1 MKTAKTEVA
10 ANSDVTSGPKYC
22 EGDHTTADPS
32 GETDSMR
39 VMSYN
44 LYGWNA
50 LVQVNS
56 TLVTL
61 SVCMSLTLC
70 PSTVNV
76 NIFNVHKSTCG
87 PQI

>member
-10 ANSDVTSGPKYC
+10 ANSQVTSGPKYC
-22 EGDHTTADPS
+22 EGDQTTADPS

-50 LVQVNS
+50 LVQVNITSDLSVTFSNSRNS

-61 SVCMSLTLC
+61 SV
-70 PSTVNV
+70 
-76 NIFNVHKSTCG
+76 NIVATS
-87 PQI
+87 

>member
-56 TLVTL
+56 TLVQ
-61 SVCMSLTLC
+61 
-70 PSTVNV
+70 
-76 NIFNVHKSTCG
+76 CG
-87 PQI
+87 PLSLVEECRGSALIGS